1 MRNEVYAVRRYRSM
15 FADIIVD
22 DREDRPFMLVEV
34 KASIASSETV
44 QEFIIQLE
52 RADASISFG
61 MFVDLEDVHLLKRD
75 PRTGAFLNLV
85 RLNTREVLSCYSPE
99 FAGKDQRY
107 SGFQFVRDYVVT
119 LVEGWLRDL
128 AYHWKTEDP
137 PGADVLS
144 GTGLLE
150 KIKGGTTRTSEVTID
165 GGLLR

>member
-1 MRNEVYAVRRYRSM
+1 M

-34 KASIASSETV
+34 KASVASSEIL
-44 QEFIIQLE
+44 QEFIEQLD
-52 RADASISFG
+52 RSDSSILFG
-61 MFVDLEDVHLLKRD
+61 MFVDLEDIHFLKRD
-75 PRTGAFLNLV
+75 SPRGTFTV
-85 RLNTREVLSCYSPE
+85 RVHLKTKETLRRYAPE

-107 SGFQFVRDYVVT
+107 GGFQFVHDYVVT

-128 AYHWKTEDP
+128 ASHWKTENP
-137 PGADVLS
+137 PGADVFS

-150 KIKGGTTRTSEVTID
+150 KIKGGTTRTSEVVID